1 LLLFTCIGSQG
12 EWDIRLGHGE
22 PIGLRLSA
30 RARSDERAG
39 AGGRSVCAQ
48 EQDNKTARGTEG
60 QAGADAHR

>member
-1 LLLFTCIGSQG
+1 MASQ
-12 EWDIRLGHGE
+12 LGCASV
-22 PIGLRLSA
+22 RA
-30 RARSDERAG
+30 RAATSARSDERAG